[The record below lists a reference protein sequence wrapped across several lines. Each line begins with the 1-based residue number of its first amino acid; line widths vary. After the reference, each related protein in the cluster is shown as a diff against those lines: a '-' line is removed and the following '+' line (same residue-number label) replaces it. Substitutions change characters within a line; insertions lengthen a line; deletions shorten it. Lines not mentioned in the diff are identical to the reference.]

1 MKRFNTTGLMI
12 SGQHYM
18 VRIDR
23 QVNTAVRLVED
34 GMYFTINRGRQYGK
48 TTTLAF
54 VEEALAQRDF
64 AVFSISFESLPD
76 SAFESLETLLFASI
90 EKMEFPMR
98 WSPVKHLS
106 DSSVQLLHKT
116 VDREQK
122 QISVNDYTQL
132 VATLCSTDR
141 VVLLIDEVDAAGNYP
156 QFIKFLAL
164 LREMYLIRNKIPT
177 FQSVI
182 LAGVYDIKNLKL
194 KMRPEEQYQYN
205 SPWNIAAPFDVD
217 MSLQADGIAEM
228 LAEYKADHQLAF
240 DHQQVA
246 QLIYDYTSGYPF
258 LVSRLCQIID
268 EESYTW
274 DKEGV
279 LQAVRDLLIERNT
292 LFDDLTKKLDQF
304 PMLAKMLQA
313 IIYNGERVTFN
324 YYDREISL
332 ASMFSFVVNRN
343 GAVAV
348 QCRIFE
354 TWLYNY
360 FSSYEKNTELFR
372 IGEDSRNQFI
382 RDGQL
387 DIRLLLE
394 RFTVHFNEIFRPEK
408 DDKFVE
414 AWGRK
419 LFLTYIRPVINGIG
433 NYYVEP
439 ETRDLTRSDL
449 VIDYHGHQY
458 VVELK
463 IWRGNSYNERGE
475 QQLKD
480 YLDYF
485 RVQEGYLVS
494 FCFNKNK
501 QPGIRDVAV
510 GDRTVC
516 EAIV

>member
-12 SGQHYM
+12 ASQHYM

-23 QVNTAVRLVED
+23 QVNAAVRLVED

-54 VEEALAQRDF
+54 LEEVLEQRGF

-76 SAFESLETLLFASI
+76 SAFENLETLLFASI
-90 EKMEFPMR
+90 EKMEFPLR
-98 WSPVKHLS
+98 WSPIKHLS
-106 DSSVQLLHKT
+106 DSSVELLHKA
-116 VDREQK
+116 VDRDQK
-122 QISVNDYTQL
+122 QMSVSDYTQL

-156 QFIKFLAL
+156 QFVKFLAL
-164 LREMYLIRNKIPT
+164 LREMYLIRKKIPT

-194 KMRPEEQYQYN
+194 KVRPEEQHQYN

-217 MSLQADGIAEM
+217 MSLHADGIAEM
-228 LAEYKADHQLAF
+228 LDEYKADHQLMF

-258 LVSRLCQIID
+258 LVSRLCQLID
-268 EESYTW
+268 EKGYTW

-279 LQAVRDLLIERNT
+279 LQAVRDILIERNT
-292 LFDDLTKKLDQF
+292 LFDDMIKKIDELPQLRSLLKEILF
-304 PMLAKMLQA
+304 SGK
-313 IIYNGERVTFN
+313 RVAFSTDEK
-324 YYDREISL
+324 YIQI
-332 ASMFSFVVNRN
+332 ASMFNFVKND
-343 GAVAV
+343 GGIVAIT
-348 QCRIFE
+348 CRLME
-354 TWLYNY
+354 TRLCNLFIAEENTYTI
-360 FSSYEKNTELFR
+360 SSQ
-372 IGEDSRNQFI
+372 GQMDRNQFI

-387 DIRLLLE
+387 DMRLLLE
-394 RFTVHFNEIFRPEK
+394 RFSVHFNEIFRPEK

-449 VIDYHGHQY
+449 VIDFLGRQ
-458 VVELK
+458 
-463 IWRGNSYNERGE
+463 
-475 QQLKD
+475 
-480 YLDYF
+480 
-485 RVQEGYLVS
+485 
-494 FCFNKNK
+494 
-501 QPGIRDVAV
+501 
-510 GDRTVC
+510 
-516 EAIV
+516 

>member
-12 SGQHYM
+12 AGQHYM

-23 QVNTAVRLVED
+23 QVNAAVRLVED

-54 VEEALAQRDF
+54 MQQQLEDNGY
-64 AVFSISFESLPD
+64 AVFSISFESLPPG
-76 SAFESLETLLFASI
+76 AFESLDTLLSI
-90 EKMEFPMR
+90 VVNLMAEAQKWIGISNLSADGIHLLQQTALNHPKTMTVLEFR
-98 WSPVKHLS
+98 
-106 DSSVQLLHKT
+106 DF
-116 VDREQK
+116 
-122 QISVNDYTQL
+122 IFG
-132 VATLCSTDR
+132 LCAANR
-141 VVLLIDEVDAAGNYP
+141 CVLLIDEVDAAGNH
-156 QFIKFLAL
+156 QEFINFLGI
-164 LREMYLIRNKIPT
+164 LRDLYLKRNRLSI

-194 KMRPEEQYQYN
+194 KMRPEDQHQYN
-205 SPWNIAAPFDVD
+205 SPWNIAAPFNVD
-217 MSLQADGIAEM
+217 MSLHADGIAEM
-228 LAEYKADHQLAF
+228 LAEYKTDHQLTF
-240 DHQQVA
+240 DEQLVA
-246 QLIYDYTSGYPF
+246 QLVYDYTSGYPF

-268 EESYTW
+268 EEGYTW

-279 LQAVRDLLIERNT
+279 LQAVRDMLIERNT
-292 LFDDLTKKLDQF
+292 LFDDMIKKIDEF
-304 PMLAKMLQA
+304 PQLRSLLKEILFS
-313 IIYNGERVTFN
+313 GKRVAFSTDEK
-324 YYDREISL
+324 YMQI
-332 ASMFSFVVNRN
+332 ASMFNFIKND
-343 GAVAV
+343 GGIVAIA
-348 QCRIFE
+348 CRLME
-354 TWLYNY
+354 TRLCNL
-360 FSSYEKNTELFR
+360 FIAEENTYT
-372 IGEDSRNQFI
+372 ISTQGQMDRNQFI

-387 DIRLLLE
+387 DMRLILE

-449 VIDYHGHQY
+449 VIDYRGRQY

-475 QQLKD
+475 QQLKE
-480 YLDYF
+480 YLDFF

-501 QPGIRDVAV
+501 QPGIHDVTV
-510 GDRTVC
+510 GDRIIC

>member
-12 SGQHYM
+12 AGQHYM

-23 QVNTAVRLVED
+23 QVNAAVRLVEN

-54 VEEALAQRDF
+54 LKQRLADLGF

-76 SAFESLETLLFASI
+76 SAFESLETLLFASL
-90 EKMEFPMR
+90 EKMEFPLK
-98 WSPVKHLS
+98 WSPVKNLS
-106 DSSVQLLHKT
+106 DASMQLLHEAVGHDK
-116 VDREQK
+116 K

-132 VATLCSTDR
+132 VASLCSTDR
-141 VVLLIDEVDAAGNYP
+141 VVLLIDEVDAAGNYQ
-156 QFIKFLAL
+156 QFVKFLAL
-164 LREMYLIRNKIPT
+164 LREMYLSRYVIPT
-177 FQSVI
+177 FHSVI
-182 LAGVYDIKNLKL
+182 LAGVYDVKNLKL
-194 KMRPEEQYQYN
+194 KMRPEEQHQYN
-205 SPWNIAAPFDVD
+205 SPWNIAAPFNVD
-217 MSLQADGIAEM
+217 MSLHADGIAEM
-228 LAEYKADHQLAF
+228 LAEYKADHQLTF
-240 DHQQVA
+240 DEQQVA
-246 QLIYDYTSGYPF
+246 QLVYDYTSGYPF

-268 EESYTW
+268 EEGYTW

-279 LQAVRDLLIERNT
+279 LQAVRDILIERNT

-304 PMLAKMLQA
+304 PMLAKMLQT

-324 YYDREISL
+324 YYDREINL
-332 ASMFSFVVNRN
+332 ASMFSFVVNKN

-360 FSSYEKNTELFR
+360 FASYEKNSELFR
-372 IGEDSRNQFI
+372 IGEGDRSQFI
-382 RDGQL
+382 HNGQL
-387 DIRLLLE
+387 DMRLILE
-394 RFTVHFNEIFRPEK
+394 RFSVHFNEIFRPEK
-408 DDKFVE
+408 DDRFVE

-449 VIDYHGHQY
+449 VIDYHGRQY

-475 QQLKD
+475 QQLKE

-501 QPGIRDVAV
+501 QPGIRDVAI
-510 GDRTVC
+510 GNRTIC

>member
-1 MKRFNTTGLMI
+1 MI
-12 SGQHYM
+12 AGQHYM

-23 QVNTAVRLVED
+23 QVNAAARLVED

-54 VEEALAQRDF
+54 LEETLAERGF

-76 SAFESLETLLFASI
+76 SAFESLERLLFASL
-90 EKMEFPMR
+90 EKMELPLK
-98 WSPVKHLS
+98 WVPVKNLS
-106 DSSVQLLHKT
+106 ESSAQLLHKT
-116 VDREQK
+116 VGQEQK
-122 QISVNDYTQL
+122 QISTNEYTQL

-156 QFIKFLAL
+156 QFVKFLAL
-164 LREMYLIRNKIPT
+164 LREMYLVRSKMPT

-194 KMRPEEQYQYN
+194 KMRPEEQHQYN
-205 SPWNIAAPFDVD
+205 SPWNIAAPFNED
-217 MSLQADGIAEM
+217 MSLHVDGIAGM
-228 LAEYKADHQLAF
+228 LNEYKTDHRLQFDEQL
-240 DHQQVA
+240 VA
-246 QLIYDYTSGYPF
+246 QMVYDYTSGYPF

-268 EESYTW
+268 ESGYTW
-274 DKEGV
+274 DKAGV
-279 LQAVRDLLIERNT
+279 LKAVNSLLKEGNT

-304 PMLAKMLQA
+304 PSLATMLQT
-313 IIYNGERVTFN
+313 IIYNGERISYN
-324 YYDREISL
+324 YYDRDINI
-332 ASMFSFVVNRN
+332 ATMFGYVVEKQ

-348 QCRIFE
+348 LCRIFE
-354 TWLYNY
+354 TWLYN
-360 FSSYEKNTELFR
+360 FFASNEKHSR
-372 IGEDSRNQFI
+372 IFQSGEYDRSQFV

-387 DIRLLLE
+387 DMRLLIE
-394 RFTVHFNEIFRPEK
+394 RFSVHFNEIYRAGH

-419 LFLTYIRPVINGIG
+419 IFLTYVRPIINGIG
-433 NYYVEP
+433 NYYIEP

-449 VIDYHGHQY
+449 VIDFRGQQF

-485 RVQEGYLVS
+485 RVQTGYLVS

-501 QPGIRDVAV
+501 QPGMHDITI
-510 GDRTVC
+510 GDRIIC
-516 EAIV
+516 EAVV